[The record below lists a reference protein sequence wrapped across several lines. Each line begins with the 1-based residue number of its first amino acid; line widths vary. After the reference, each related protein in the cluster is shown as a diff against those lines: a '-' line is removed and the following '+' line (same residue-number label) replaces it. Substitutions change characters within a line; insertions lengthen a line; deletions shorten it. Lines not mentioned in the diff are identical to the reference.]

1 MQERSHIAIIVQSK
15 IIYEGLHSVISQ
27 SELDASIFKVESLDD
42 LEQVI
47 HTRTVDVLIIN
58 PILIANRERD
68 VKRLRK
74 RHPNLSIVG
83 INTGIIDP
91 SVISML
97 DNSFTLFDPV
107 PQVIDK
113 LQKAAD
119 EQDPKSGGNT
129 ENLTDREIDV
139 LTSLVHGLSNKE
151 IAESLNISIHTVIT
165 HRKNIASKTG
175 IRSQSGLTIYAIS
188 KKIIDLEDVNP
199 FG

>member
-1 MQERSHIAIIVQSK
+1 MRERSHIAIIVQSK

-27 SELDASIFKVESLDD
+27 SELDAAIFKVDSLDD
-42 LEQVI
+42 LDQVI

-68 VKRLRK
+68 VKKLRK
-74 RHPNLSIVG
+74 KHPNLSIVG
-83 INTGIIDP
+83 INTGLIDQT
-91 SVISML
+91 VMSML
-97 DNSFTLFDPV
+97 DNSFTLFDAV
-107 PQVIDK
+107 PQVIEK

-139 LTSLVHGLSNKE
+139 LTKLVHGLSNKE

>member
-27 SELDASIFKVESLDD
+27 SDLDAVILKVDSLDD
-42 LEQVI
+42 LDQVI

-74 RHPNLSIVG
+74 KHPNLSIVG
-83 INTGIIDP
+83 INTGLIDQT
-91 SVISML
+91 VMSML
-97 DNSFTLFDPV
+97 DNSFTLFDAV
-107 PQVIDK
+107 PQVIEK

>member
-1 MQERSHIAIIVQSK
+1 MRERSHIAIIVQSK

-27 SELDASIFKVESLDD
+27 SELDAAIFKVDSLDD
-42 LEQVI
+42 LDQVI

-68 VKRLRK
+68 VKKLRK
-74 RHPNLSIVG
+74 KHPNLSIVG
-83 INTGIIDP
+83 INTGLIDQT
-91 SVISML
+91 VMSML
-97 DNSFTLFDPV
+97 DNSFTLFDAV
-107 PQVIDK
+107 PQVIEK

-139 LTSLVHGLSNKE
+139 LTRLVHGLSNKE

>member
-1 MQERSHIAIIVQSK
+1 MRERSHIAIIVQSK
-15 IIYEGLHSVISQ
+15 ILYEGLHSVISQ

-68 VKRLRK
+68 VKKLRK
-74 RHPNLSIVG
+74 KHPNLSIVG
-83 INTGIIDP
+83 INTGLIDQ
-91 SVISML
+91 SVMSML
-97 DNSFTLFDPV
+97 DNSFTLFDAV
-107 PQVIDK
+107 PQVIEK

-119 EQDPKSGGNT
+119 ENDPKSAGNT

-139 LTSLVHGLSNKE
+139 LTKLVHGLSNKE

>member
-27 SELDASIFKVESLDD
+27 SDLDAVILKVDSLDD
-42 LEQVI
+42 LDQVI

-74 RHPNLSIVG
+74 KHPNLSIVG
-83 INTGIIDP
+83 INTGLIDQT
-91 SVISML
+91 VMSML
-97 DNSFTLFDPV
+97 DNSFTLFDAV
-107 PQVIDK
+107 PQVIEK

-139 LTSLVHGLSNKE
+139 LTKLVHGLSNKE

>member
-1 MQERSHIAIIVQSK
+1 MRERSHIAIIVQSK

-27 SELDASIFKVESLDD
+27 SELDAAIFKVDSLDD
-42 LEQVI
+42 LDQVI

-68 VKRLRK
+68 VKKLRK
-74 RHPNLSIVG
+74 KHPNLSIVG
-83 INTGIIDP
+83 INTGLIDQT
-91 SVISML
+91 VMSML
-97 DNSFTLFDPV
+97 DNSFTLFDAV
-107 PQVIDK
+107 PQVIEK

>member
-74 RHPNLSIVG
+74 KHPNLSIVG
-83 INTGIIDP
+83 INTGLIDQT
-91 SVISML
+91 VMSML
-97 DNSFTLFDPV
+97 DNSFTLFDAV
-107 PQVIDK
+107 PQVIEK

>member
-27 SELDASIFKVESLDD
+27 SDLDAVILKVDSLDD
-42 LEQVI
+42 LDQVI

>member
-1 MQERSHIAIIVQSK
+1 MRERSHIAIIVQSK

-68 VKRLRK
+68 VKKLRK
-74 RHPNLSIVG
+74 KHPNLSIVG
-83 INTGIIDP
+83 INTGLIDQ
-91 SVISML
+91 SVMSML
-97 DNSFTLFDPV
+97 DNSFTLFDAV
-107 PQVIDK
+107 PQVIEK

-119 EQDPKSGGNT
+119 ENDPKSAGNT

-139 LTSLVHGLSNKE
+139 LTKLVHGLSNKE

>member
-1 MQERSHIAIIVQSK
+1 M
-15 IIYEGLHSVISQ
+15 ISQ

-68 VKRLRK
+68 VKKLRK
-74 RHPNLSIVG
+74 KHPNLSIVG
-83 INTGIIDP
+83 INTGLIDQ
-91 SVISML
+91 SVMSML
-97 DNSFTLFDPV
+97 DNSFTLFDAV
-107 PQVIDK
+107 PQVIEK

-119 EQDPKSGGNT
+119 ENDPKSAGNT

-139 LTSLVHGLSNKE
+139 LTKLVHGLSNKE